1 MTAREERI
9 KVTLGTIRFLS
20 RAAGYIGRPPTDLRP
35 KAKATRMYKDLTK
48 TGKQA
53 WKKNSLWDPG

>member
-1 MTAREERI
+1 MTARAKRI
-9 KVTLGTIRFLS
+9 KVTLGTMRFLS

-35 KAKATRMYKDLTK
+35 KAKATRMYEDLTK

-53 WKKNSLWDPG
+53 